1 MNKLAWSG
9 LALGIV
15 GVAAAGVGGTACTV
29 TSGTGDDGGITYVG
43 PDSSTDTGTTGNDS
57 GGGGDD
63 AGTDTGTTQDGG
75 GGDSGLACST
85 SPQTGNMTCDTCLQT
100 SCDSQWCACY
110 GDTNTVSTDAGAMP
124 GCLDYV
130 NCVGDCVAGDPDAGV
145 PPGTAQQCET
155 DCSGGDAGGI
165 YAQASVQAGNALLN
179 CVGTTCASSCM

>member
-9 LALGIV
+9 VGLAIV

-29 TSGTGDDGGITYVG
+29 TSGTGDDGGITTVG
-43 PDSSTDTGTTGNDS
+43 DSGKEDTGTTGNDS
-57 GGGGDD
+57 GTT
-63 AGTDTGTTQDGG
+63 ADTGTTQDG

-85 SPQTGNMTCDTCLQT
+85 SPQTGNKTCDTCVQT

-130 NCVGDCVAGDPDAGV
+130 NCVGDCLAGNPDAGV
-145 PPGTAQQCET
+145 PPGTLSDCENA
-155 DCSGGDAGGI
+155 CSGGDAGGV
-165 YAQASVQAGNALLN
+165 YAQSSVQDGNAFLS
-179 CVGTTCASSCM
+179 CVAGGCASQCQ